1 MKQETDIALIKQDI
15 KYIKESLA
23 DITDKFKSME
33 ECYVTMKEF
42 TPVKM
47 ICYGLVSSVL
57 ITILGAIL
65 TTVIKA
71 R

>member
-15 KYIKESLA
+15 KYIKESLNE
-23 DITDKFKSME
+23 ITTKFHEME
-33 ECYVTMKEF
+33 SCYVTIKEF

-47 ICYGLVSSVL
+47 VCYGLVSTAL
-57 ITILGAIL
+57 LTLLGAIL
-65 TTVIKA
+65 TTVIRA